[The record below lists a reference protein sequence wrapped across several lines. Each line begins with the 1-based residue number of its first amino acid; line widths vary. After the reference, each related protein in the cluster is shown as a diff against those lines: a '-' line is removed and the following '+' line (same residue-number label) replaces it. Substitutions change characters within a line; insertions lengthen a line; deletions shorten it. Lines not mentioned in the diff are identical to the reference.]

1 MCLFTRCE
9 KIFSS
14 ILMNGVLTGLGVW
27 CFQNGG
33 GIVKLKRDQIWAEMF
48 EVAFDHR
55 IVQYL
60 TENHP
65 GYQELLEKRSQLLE
79 QYPILDM
86 LWDQEGEIFLTG
98 AEHKA
103 FREYLEIKADLE
115 ALEREYHYFLGQAD
129 EREQG
134 RLFDRLTGRSQM
146 PDTEKRRRQLI
157 GHLVCGRMN
166 DADREFL
173 EDEKYSLCR
182 KKSFELEQA
191 LNQIQISGEARQA
204 VDDYVSAVES
214 EWLCYGE
221 LAYQYGMDDM
231 LTILKQ

>member
-1 MCLFTRCE
+1 M
-9 KIFSS
+9 
-14 ILMNGVLTGLGVW
+14 
-27 CFQNGG
+27 
-33 GIVKLKRDQIWAEMF
+33 KLKRDQIWSEMF
-48 EVAFDHR
+48 EVAFDRR

-65 GYQELLEKRSQLLE
+65 GYQDLLKKRSHLLGK
-79 QYPILDM
+79 YPVLDA
-86 LWDQEGEIFLTG
+86 LWDQEGEIFLTEE
-98 AEHKA
+98 EHNA
-103 FREYLEIKADLE
+103 FREYLAIKSDLE

-134 RLFDRLTGRSQM
+134 RLFDILSGRDVSTDTG
-146 PDTEKRRRQLI
+146 KRRQKLI

-166 DADREFL
+166 DADKEFL
-173 EDEKYSLCR
+173 EDETYALCR
-182 KKSFELEQA
+182 KKLFELEQA
-191 LNQIQISGEARQA
+191 LDQMQISADVRQA